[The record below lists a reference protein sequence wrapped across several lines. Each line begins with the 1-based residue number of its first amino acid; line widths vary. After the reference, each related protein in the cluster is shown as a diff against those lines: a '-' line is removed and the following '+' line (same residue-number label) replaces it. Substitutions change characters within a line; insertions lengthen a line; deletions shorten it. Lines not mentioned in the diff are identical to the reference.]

1 VFYTVTLNHQLKQ
14 LLIFDHERTTMEN
27 TINGIH
33 HITAIAGNAK
43 KNYDFYTRILGLRL
57 VKKTVNFDD
66 PQTYHLY
73 YGDKVG
79 TPGTILTFFP
89 WEGITAGR
97 RGARQATEIGYSVP
111 EGSLDFWLK
120 RLEANNVL
128 YNKPAEKFG
137 EQYLTLLDPDG
148 LKLELIVPKTAD
160 SRLPWE
166 TAEVKAENATRGFH
180 NITITTNKMDA
191 TAKILTD
198 VFGYKLLEQHVNR
211 FRFVTD
217 AVDNAA
223 IVDLVE
229 VAGEVAGHVAGGSVH
244 HVAFRVKNEE
254 ILMQYRE
261 KIAALGL
268 HITDKIDR
276 NYFYS
281 LYFREPGGVLF
292 ELATD
297 NPGFSVDEPV
307 DQLGSGL
314 KLPAQYENIREDLEK
329 SLPSLI

>member
-1 VFYTVTLNHQLKQ
+1 
-14 LLIFDHERTTMEN
+14 MEN
-27 TINGIH
+27 TVNGIH

-43 KNYDFYTRILGLRL
+43 RNYNFYANVLGLRL
-57 VKKTVNFDD
+57 VKKTLKLDD
-66 PQTYHLY
+66 PETYHLY
-73 YGDKVG
+73 YGDKEG

-111 EGSLDFWLK
+111 ENSFDFWLK
-120 RLEANNVL
+120 RFDANNII
-128 YNKPAEKFG
+128 YNKVSEKFG
-137 EQYLTLLDPDG
+137 EPYLTVLDPDG
-148 LKLELIVPKTAD
+148 LKLELIASKTAD
-160 SRLPWE
+160 NRLPWE
-166 TAEVKAENATRGFH
+166 TTDVKAENATKGFH
-180 NITITTNKMDA
+180 SVTITTNKMQP
-191 TAKILTD
+191 TANILTG
-198 VFGYKLLEQHVNR
+198 VFGYRLLEQHVNR
-211 FRFVTD
+211 YRFITD
-217 AVDNAA
+217 AVENAA

-254 ILMQYRE
+254 VLMQYRE

-297 NPGFSVDEPV
+297 NPGFAVDEPV
-307 DQLGSGL
+307 DELGTHL
-314 KLPAQYENIREDLEK
+314 KLPAQHERFRSTLEK
-329 SLPSLI
+329 TLPQLY

>member
-1 VFYTVTLNHQLKQ
+1 
-14 LLIFDHERTTMEN
+14 MEN

-43 KNYDFYTRILGLRL
+43 KNYDFYTRVLGLRL

-73 YGDKVG
+73 YGDKFG

-120 RLEANNVL
+120 RLEDNNVL

-198 VFGYKLLEQHVNR
+198 IFGYKLLEQHVNR

-229 VAGEVAGHVAGGSVH
+229 VAGEIAGHVAGGSVH

-254 ILMQYRE
+254 VLMPYRE
-261 KIAALGL
+261 KIASLGL

>member
-1 VFYTVTLNHQLKQ
+1 LNHELKQ
-14 LLIFDHERTTMEN
+14 LLIFDHERKIMEN

-43 KNYDFYTRILGLRL
+43 KNYDFYTRVLGLRL

-73 YGDKVG
+73 YGDKFG

-120 RLEANNVL
+120 RLDANNVL

-160 SRLPWE
+160 NRLPWE
-166 TAEVKAENATRGFH
+166 TAEVKTENATRGFH

>member
-1 VFYTVTLNHQLKQ
+1 
-14 LLIFDHERTTMEN
+14 MEN

-43 KNYDFYTRILGLRL
+43 RNYDFYTKVLGLRMA
-57 VKKTVNFDD
+57 KKTVNFDD
-66 PQTYHLY
+66 PETYHLY
-73 YGDKVG
+73 YGDKEG

-89 WEGITAGR
+89 WENISPGR
-97 RGARQATEIGYSVP
+97 RGARQVTEIGYSVP
-111 EGSLDFWLK
+111 ENSFDFWLK
-120 RLEANNVL
+120 RFEAKNVI
-128 YNKPAEKFG
+128 YNKVAEKFG
-137 EQYLTLLDPDG
+137 EPYLTFLDPDG
-148 LKLELIVPKTAD
+148 LKLELIASKSAD
-160 SRLPWE
+160 TRLPWE
-166 TAEVKAENATRGFH
+166 TDEVKAVNATKGFH
-180 NITITTNKMDA
+180 SITITTNKMQS
-191 TAKILTD
+191 TADILTG
-198 VFGYKLLEQHVNR
+198 VFGYRLLEQHVNR
-211 FRFVTD
+211 YRFITD

-254 ILMQYRE
+254 VLMQYRE

-268 HITDKIDR
+268 HITEKIDR

-297 NPGFSVDEPV
+297 NPGFAVDEQV
-307 DQLGSGL
+307 DELGTHL
-314 KLPAQYENIREDLEK
+314 KLPAQHEQFRSVLEK
-329 SLPSLI
+329 TLPQLY

>member
-1 VFYTVTLNHQLKQ
+1 MEHTV
-14 LLIFDHERTTMEN
+14 
-27 TINGIH
+27 NGIH

-43 KNYDFYTRILGLRL
+43 RNFDFYTKVLGLRL

-73 YGDKVG
+73 YGDKEG

-89 WEGITAGR
+89 WENIQTGR

-111 EGSLDFWLK
+111 ESSFDFWLK
-120 RLEANNVL
+120 RFEDHNVT
-128 YNKPAEKFG
+128 YNKVAEKFG
-137 EQYLTLLDPDG
+137 QPYLTFLDPDG
-148 LKLELIVPKTAD
+148 LKLELIASKTPD
-160 SRLPWE
+160 TRLPWE
-166 TAEVKAENATRGFH
+166 TEEVMAENATKGFY
-180 NITITTNKMDA
+180 NVTITTNKMQP
-191 TAKILTD
+191 TADILTG
-198 VFGYKLLEQHVNR
+198 VFGYRLLEQHVNR
-211 FRFVTD
+211 YRFVTD
-217 AVDNAA
+217 TVENAA
-223 IVDLVE
+223 IIDLVE

-254 ILMQYRE
+254 ALMFYRE
-261 KIAALGL
+261 KIANLGL

-307 DQLGSGL
+307 ESLGEHL
-314 KLPAQYENIREDLEK
+314 KLPAQYEEYRASLETT
-329 SLPSLI
+329 LPKLV